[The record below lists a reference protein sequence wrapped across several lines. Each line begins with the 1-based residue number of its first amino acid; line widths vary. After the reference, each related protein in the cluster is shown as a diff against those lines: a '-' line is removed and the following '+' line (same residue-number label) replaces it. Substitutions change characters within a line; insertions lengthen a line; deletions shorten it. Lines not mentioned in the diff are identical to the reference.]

1 MSNERDELARLANG
15 GLRNG
20 VTTDDFLKCRLGND
34 SIGSYIADAIL
45 AAGYVKRPAPET
57 EWGVGSKWGRHPFQT
72 KADAEQNIALHHKC
86 GEHARLVKRPAGT
99 KPGQWEE
106 AE

>member
-1 MSNERDELARLANG
+1 MSNERDELAEVIRAIDGPASLG
-15 GLRNG
+15 GL
-20 VTTDDFLKCRLGND
+20 D
-34 SIGSYIADAIL
+34 IADAIL
-45 AAGYVKRPAPET
+45 AAGYVKAPATET
-57 EWGVGSKWGRHPFQT
+57 EWGVGSKWGRHPFLTQ
-72 KADAEQNIALHHKC
+72 ADAEQNIALHHKC